1 MCEDIGGAE
10 STMKETDVKD
20 LGEWMSIKDIEE
32 NDVYCCSD
40 NRVRSCNP
48 GTQHDK
54 HCNSLCLNHPCGKG
68 GRCKVFGHKNPR
80 HFCHC
85 FC

>member
-10 STMKETDVKD
+10 STMKESDVKD
-20 LGEWMSIKDIEE
+20 LDEWMSIKDIEE
-32 NDVYCCSD
+32 KDVYCCSD
-40 NRVRSCNP
+40 NHVWCCNP
-48 GTQHDK
+48 GRQDDK